1 VLLSPCSCCV
11 AAARSVADLVGARS
25 FLPVAGGRRYSEE
38 VTSRDD
44 DALSWAG
51 DDDPTLVSAPAPT
64 PVGGPASSRRQSDEL
79 AEAETE
85 QPGEISTEA
94 APEGLS
100 NAALISL
107 GVLGGIYLLYSIGW
121 FVGGIRVHNLSGL
134 LGIDTAVSVPVLVLA
149 VAAPAIWFIATY
161 VLTRGSR
168 AWIRFAWLVA
178 GALLLVPWPFATL
191 GAGS

>member
-1 VLLSPCSCCV
+1 M
-11 AAARSVADLVGARS
+11 
-25 FLPVAGGRRYSEE
+25 AGRYSEE

-51 DDDPTLVSAPAPT
+51 DDDPTLVSAPAPA
-64 PVGGPASSRRQSDEL
+64 PVAGPGSVRRQRDEPVDAETDVPGEVS
-79 AEAETE
+79 AEA
-85 QPGEISTEA
+85 P
-94 APEGLS
+94 PEGLS

-107 GVLGGIYLLYSIGW
+107 GVLGGIYLLYSVGW

-134 LGIDTAVSVPVLVLA
+134 LGIDAAVSVPVLVLA

-161 VLTRGSR
+161 ALTRGAR